1 MKTII
6 FATSLV
12 FISVFNVSATPI
24 LAFSPE
30 PLNLDT
36 IEQGSSQSITLKGFN
51 NSKHSIHLED
61 VISQN
66 VGGSNYE
73 FPPTLAPQQNFSIKF
88 QLNTEHLEGPFT
100 HRVVLIETDG
110 TPHVTQI
117 EGVVASKI
125 MFSQRILNLDYYKS
139 GEERQWEFYA
149 WNPKGHNFELF
160 LDSIA
165 QKHFKL
171 QTQKVKLDVNNPEKI
186 TESGKT
192 PGLKLKLSYRNN
204 EKAPPAGALKSIR
217 NIVGFYSPQFPGIA
231 VELFMVGYWQD

>member
-12 FISVFNVSATPI
+12 ITAVFNVSATPI

-73 FPPTLAPQQNFSIKF
+73 FPPTLAPQQNFSI
-88 QLNTEHLEGPFT
+88 
-100 HRVVLIETDG
+100 
-110 TPHVTQI
+110 
-117 EGVVASKI
+117 
-125 MFSQRILNLDYYKS
+125 
-139 GEERQWEFYA
+139 
-149 WNPKGHNFELF
+149 
-160 LDSIA
+160 
-165 QKHFKL
+165 
-171 QTQKVKLDVNNPEKI
+171 
-186 TESGKT
+186 
-192 PGLKLKLSYRNN
+192 
-204 EKAPPAGALKSIR
+204 
-217 NIVGFYSPQFPGIA
+217 
-231 VELFMVGYWQD
+231 